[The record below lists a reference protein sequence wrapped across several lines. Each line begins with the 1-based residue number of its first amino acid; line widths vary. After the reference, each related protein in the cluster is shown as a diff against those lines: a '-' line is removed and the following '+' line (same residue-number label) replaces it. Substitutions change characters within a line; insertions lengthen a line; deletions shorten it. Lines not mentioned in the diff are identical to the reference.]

1 MEQKNLSHP
10 SQGRASLREKDWGGG
25 NAGKQPGAPE
35 EDELHGTPEK
45 KGWVS
50 TLVPQ
55 CPGHVASGVGKTC
68 PCREDKGIN
77 IPLND

>member
-1 MEQKNLSHP
+1 MGRKNLSHL
-10 SQGRASLREKDWGGG
+10 SRGRASIREKDWGGG
-25 NAGKQPGAPE
+25 HARKQPGAPE
-35 EDELHGTPEK
+35 EGELHGTLEK

-55 CPGHVASGVGKTC
+55 CPGHVASGDEKTC
-68 PCREDKGIN
+68 PCREGKGIN